1 MNSHLSLPTDEEE
14 TSKWS
19 SIMNKKIVHFFPRL
33 IIGGGT
39 EYLVNFVE
47 GLYKIGVSSEILTS
61 SIDNSGCHHLITRLR
76 KCGHIQLI
84 KFSVISFILSSNFVR
99 MLRIDSNR
107 YSLHFHGIFAMKL
120 GLILRIFGRSVIYQ
134 PHGYWRS
141 KRLGANIIDIL
152 IDLIAVYFASKI
164 IITSPDETNDLSPL
178 IRRVMQNKT
187 HIVLTRINHLKAP
200 SIKYSPS
207 AKTLICIAV
216 RGVYQKGL
224 DNLFRLMLKA
234 KENCLDLKLVH
245 YYGSQEGEF
254 KILEQQ
260 IENANLGK
268 YYELRR
274 AVTDVWSQRLEV
286 LGFLSLSRFEGRS
299 LAVQEAMAYEL
310 PILATECA
318 GHIDLL
324 DKTCATL
331 VDPEDLDSQYNGLVA
346 FMSEAAEREAKAETA
361 KSLILNEPSV
371 IDMVNQIYKVHFP
384 SKNQV
389 DT

>member
-1 MNSHLSLPTDEEE
+1 
-14 TSKWS
+14 
-19 SIMNKKIVHFFPRL
+19 VHFFPRL
-33 IIGGGT
+33 ILGGGT

-47 GLYKIGVSSEILTS
+47 GLYESGVSSEILTS

-84 KFSVISFILSSNFVR
+84 KFSVLPFILSSNFVR
-99 MLRIDSNR
+99 LLRVDSKF
-107 YSLHFHGIFAMKL
+107 YSFHFLGIFTMRL
-120 GLILRIFGRSVIYQ
+120 GLLLRIFGRSVIYQ

-141 KRLGANIIDIL
+141 KRLGANVIDVL
-152 IDLIAVYFASKI
+152 IDLIAVYFASKV
-164 IITSPDETNDLSPL
+164 IITSPDETNNLSPL
-178 IRRVMQNKT
+178 IRRMMQNKT

-200 SIKYSPS
+200 LVKYSPS

-216 RGVYQKGL
+216 HGVYQKGL
-224 DNLFRLMLKA
+224 DNLFKLMLQA
-234 KENCLDLKLVH
+234 KENCLDLRLVH

-254 KILEQQ
+254 EILEQQ
-260 IENANLGK
+260 IEDANLGK

-274 AVTDVWSQRLEV
+274 AVADVWSQRLEV
-286 LGFLSLSRFEGRS
+286 MGFVSLSRFEGRS

-331 VDPEDLDSQYNGLVA
+331 VDPEDVDSQYSGLVT
-346 FMSEAAEREAKAETA
+346 FMSEAAEREVKAATA

-371 IDMVNQIYKVHFP
+371 IDMANEIYKVHLP
-384 SKNQV
+384 AKN
-389 DT
+389 